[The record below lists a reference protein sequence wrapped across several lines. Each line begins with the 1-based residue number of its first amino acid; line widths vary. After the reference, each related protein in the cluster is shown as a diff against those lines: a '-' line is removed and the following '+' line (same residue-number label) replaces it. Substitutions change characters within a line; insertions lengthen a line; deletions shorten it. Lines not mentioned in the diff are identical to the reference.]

1 MNFEAILRTIVEEC
15 GGGIGAALMGN
26 DGIPI
31 EEVTARKPSGSS
43 AAGDSGQPVDVS
55 TAGIEFGRIL
65 LDIRRA
71 SDALGGGPLEE
82 TIVRVKGFMLVFQPV
97 DDENFLVLALAR
109 DGNLGKARYLIR
121 RHVHAIRQ
129 EF

>member
-1 MNFEAILRTIVEEC
+1 MNFEAILRTIVEGC

-31 EEVTARKPSGSS
+31 EEFTAAKSPNSS
-43 AAGDSGQPVDVS
+43 AAGDPGQPVEVS
-55 TAGIEFGRIL
+55 IAGVEFGRIL
-65 LDIRRA
+65 MDIRRA
-71 SDALGGGPLEE
+71 SDALGGGSLEE
-82 TIVRVKGFMLVFQPV
+82 TIVRVKGFMLIFQPI

>member
-1 MNFEAILRTIVEEC
+1 MSFMETLRSIVEEC
-15 GGGIGAALMGN
+15 GGGISAALMGN

-31 EEVTARKPSGSS
+31 EEYMAKGCEES
-43 AAGDSGQPVDVS
+43 AEPVE
-55 TAGIEFGRIL
+55 TAGVEFGHIL
-65 LDIRRA
+65 IDIRKA

-82 TIVRVKGFMLVFQPV
+82 MVVQLGRFTLIFRPV
-97 DDENFLVLALAR
+97 DDENFLVVMLNP

-121 RHVHAIRQ
+121 RHMLAIRQ

>member
-1 MNFEAILRTIVEEC
+1 MNFEAILRTIVEGG

-31 EEVTARKPSGSS
+31 EEFTAGKSRGSS
-43 AAGDSGQPVDVS
+43 ATGEFAQPVDVA
-55 TAGIEFGRIL
+55 TAGVEFGRIL
-65 LDIRRA
+65 MDIRRA

-82 TIVRVKGFMLVFQPV
+82 TIIRVKGFMLVFQPV
-97 DDENFLVLALAR
+97 DDENFLVLALTR

>member
-31 EEVTARKPSGSS
+31 EEFTARNSPGSS
-43 AAGDSGQPVDVS
+43 PAGEFGQPVEVGI
-55 TAGIEFGRIL
+55 AGVEFGRIL
-65 LDIRRA
+65 TDIRRA
-71 SDALGGGPLEE
+71 SDALGGGSLEE
-82 TIVRVKGFMLVFQPV
+82 TIIRVKGFMLIFQPI
-97 DDENFLVLALAR
+97 DDENFLLLALAR

-121 RHVHAIRQ
+121 RNVHAIRQ

>member
-1 MNFEAILRTIVEEC
+1 MNFDVILRTIVEGC

-31 EEVTARKPSGSS
+31 EEFSPSPAARHSMSGNQ
-43 AAGDSGQPVDVS
+43 AHPVEVG
-55 TAGIEFGRIL
+55 TAGVEFGRIL
-65 LDIRRA
+65 VDIRRA
-71 SDALGGGPLEE
+71 SDALGGGSLEE
-82 TIVRVKGFMLVFQPV
+82 TIIRVKGFILIFQPI
-97 DDENFLVLALAR
+97 DDENFLVVAIAR

-121 RHVHAIRQ
+121 RHMNAIRQ

>member
-31 EEVTARKPSGSS
+31 EEFTASQSPGSS
-43 AAGDSGQPVDVS
+43 AAGEFGHPVEVG
-55 TAGIEFGRIL
+55 TAGVEFGRTL
-65 LDIRRA
+65 MDIRRA

-82 TIVRVKGFMLVFQPV
+82 TIIRVKGFMLVFQPI
-97 DDENFLVLALAR
+97 DNENFLVLALER

>member
-1 MNFEAILRTIVEEC
+1 MNFEVILRTIVEGC

-31 EEVTARKPSGSS
+31 EEFTASKAPGGSP
-43 AAGDSGQPVDVS
+43 AGDFGQPVEVG
-55 TAGIEFGRIL
+55 TAGVEFGRTL
-65 LDIRRA
+65 MDIRRA
-71 SDALGGGPLEE
+71 SDALGGGSLEE
-82 TIVRVKGFMLVFQPV
+82 TIVRVKGFMLIFQPI

>member
-31 EEVTARKPSGSS
+31 EEFTASKSSGSS
-43 AAGDSGQPVDVS
+43 PAGELGQPVDVG

-65 LDIRRA
+65 LYIRRA

-82 TIVRVKGFMLVFQPV
+82 TIIRVKGFTLIFQPV
-97 DDENFLVLALAR
+97 DDENFLVLALVR

-121 RHVHAIRQ
+121 RHVHAIRE

>member
-1 MNFEAILRTIVEEC
+1 MNFEAILRAIVEEC
-15 GGGIGAALMGN
+15 GGGIGASLMGN

-31 EEVTARKPSGSS
+31 EEYTASPKTGSP
-43 AAGDSGQPVDVS
+43 AAGDVGQPVEAG
-55 TAGIEFGRIL
+55 TAGVEFGRIL
-65 LDIRRA
+65 MDIRRA
-71 SDALGGGPLEE
+71 SDALGGGSLEE
-82 TIVRVKGFMLVFQPV
+82 TIIRVKGFMLIFQPV

>member
-31 EEVTARKPSGSS
+31 EEVTASKSSGSS
-43 AAGDSGQPVDVS
+43 PAGELGQPVDVG

-82 TIVRVKGFMLVFQPV
+82 TIIRVKGFTLIFQPV
-97 DDENFLVLALAR
+97 DDENFLVLAIVR

>member
-15 GGGIGAALMGN
+15 GGGVGAALMGN

-31 EEVTARKPSGSS
+31 EEFTASQSAGSS
-43 AAGDSGQPVDVS
+43 AAGEVGQPVEVG
-55 TAGIEFGRIL
+55 TAGVEFGRIL

-71 SDALGGGPLEE
+71 SDALGGGALEE
-82 TIVRVKGFMLVFQPV
+82 TIIRVKGFTLIFQPV

-121 RHVHAIRQ
+121 RHVNAIRQ